1 MENTYLTANF
11 NKYVFTF
18 MWLNIGD
25 LLLCLTVEQVL
36 VAHFITYVHVHAAL
50 SCAHDKFL
58 VKSARERID
67 STIRYGCGNMI

>member
-36 VAHFITYVHVHAAL
+36 VAHFMTYVHAAL
-50 SCAHDKFL
+50 NCAHDKFP
-58 VKSARERID
+58 VKSEKGKIAQ
-67 STIRYGCGNMI
+67 